1 MVEGPAKEE
10 VLVAA
15 KGVEEELV
23 VANLVVEVAAK
34 EEGLVAAKG
43 EEEEQVVV
51 EEEEEVLVVVVAVEE
66 EEMVVGVGRHGLRG
80 RKRCGRGQTM
90 RNGKRGRIANV
101 TNVSLKKT
109 EIKCFPFNYLVL

>member
-1 MVEGPAKEE
+1 MVEVPAKEE

-43 EEEEQVVV
+43 EEEE
-51 EEEEEVLVVVVAVEE
+51 EEVLVVVVAVEE
-66 EEMVVGVGRHGLRG
+66 EEMVVGVVRHGLRG
-80 RKRCGRGQTM
+80 LKR
-90 RNGKRGRIANV
+90 
-101 TNVSLKKT
+101 
-109 EIKCFPFNYLVL
+109 